1 MILLTGATGNTG
13 GEAAKHLAAA
23 KAPFRVLIRNPD
35 KAGPLEELGA
45 EIAIGDFG
53 DAEALRQALAGVDKA
68 YLVTPNEEDQPQW
81 ERQFIELAQEAGV
94 KHIVYLSSMESVP
107 GATTQVTQAH
117 VAAEQQLRDSGLTWT
132 MIRPT
137 FFNQLLLSTARGVKA
152 KDAIVFPL
160 GSGRLVTT
168 DVRDI
173 GEVIAKVLT
182 EPGHENQ
189 SYDITGPDLVTMTE
203 VAEKFS
209 KVLGRQ
215 IDYVDQPIEEF
226 AGILRMIGMKDWRV
240 DAVCEELAMIAA
252 GSLEHRTDTI
262 EKLLGRPPISL
273 DQFISDY
280 KAAFE

>member
-13 GEAAKHLAAA
+13 GEVAKRLAAA
-23 KAPFRVLIRNPD
+23 KVPFRALIRNPD

-53 DAEALRQALAGVDKA
+53 DAAALRQALDGIDKA
-68 YLVTPNEEDQPQW
+68 YLVTPNEEEQPQW
-81 ERQFIELAQEAGV
+81 ERQFIELAEAAGV

-107 GATTQVTQAH
+107 GCKTAVTQAH
-117 VAAEQQLRDSGLTWT
+117 VAAEQQLRDSGVAWT

-152 KDAIVFPL
+152 KNAIVFPA
-160 GSGRLVTT
+160 GNGRLVTT

-173 GEVIAKVLT
+173 GAVIAKVLT

-189 SYDITGPDLVTMTE
+189 SYDITGPDLVTMAE
-203 VAEKFS
+203 IAEKLS
-209 KVLGRQ
+209 RVLGRP
-215 IDYVDQPIEEF
+215 IEYIDQPIEEF
-226 AGILRMIGMKDWRV
+226 AGILRTVGMKEWRV
-240 DAVCEELAMIAA
+240 EAVCDELSMIAA

-262 EKLLGRPPISL
+262 EELLDRPPISL
-273 DQFISDY
+273 DQFIEDY
-280 KAAFE
+280 RAAFE